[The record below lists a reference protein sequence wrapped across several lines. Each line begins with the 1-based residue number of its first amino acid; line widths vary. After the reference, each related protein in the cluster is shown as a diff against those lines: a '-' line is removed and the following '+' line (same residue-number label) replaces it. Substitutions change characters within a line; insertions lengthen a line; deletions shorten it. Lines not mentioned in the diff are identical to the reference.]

1 MPERRPRRFFLAVHS
16 IERDDAVGELKFA
29 EQLLGCGNFVGL
41 VRDIDMGQDQ
51 AGFGVECVQHLGCL
65 AVIEVVEA
73 SPECLAIDRD
83 DTSRWIGCG
92 APQAS
97 RVLTEDL
104 LDRLRIEALKDISN
118 RGMGRGTPPV
128 QTEGGIQTT
137 AMHLD
142 EGHDGTIGIAAGDDG
157 KDREQQHM
165 LQLIELALGPA
176 GVGDVAE
183 QA

>member
-73 SPECLAIDRD
+73 SPECLAIERD

-92 APQAS
+92 APQAY
-97 RVLTEDL
+97 D
-104 LDRLRIEALKDISN
+104 
-118 RGMGRGTPPV
+118 
-128 QTEGGIQTT
+128 
-137 AMHLD
+137 
-142 EGHDGTIGIAAGDDG
+142 AGPDDG
-157 KDREQQHM
+157 Y
-165 LQLIELALGPA
+165 IEVRAQDTRKSSKNPQ
-176 GVGDVAE
+176 VVIDT
-183 QA
+183 